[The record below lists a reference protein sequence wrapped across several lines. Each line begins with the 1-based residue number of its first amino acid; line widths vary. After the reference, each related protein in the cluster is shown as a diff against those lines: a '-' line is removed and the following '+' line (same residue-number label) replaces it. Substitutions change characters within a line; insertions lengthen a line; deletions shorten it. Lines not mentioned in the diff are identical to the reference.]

1 MYLLLNACGIESQ
14 VVVGKVISDK
24 ITLAAKSKNYTFG
37 CKQTTAS
44 SAEASDTLVW
54 SSSNVEVA
62 TIDDTGKVTFKSMG
76 TTTITVKNA
85 NGTAIDSITLTI
97 AEEGDVDDFMLGDV
111 NGDGKINVN
120 DITKVAAHVKGKKIL
135 DESAKKRADV
145 NGDGKINVNDITK
158 IAAHVKG
165 KKLIR

>member
-1 MYLLLNACGIESQ
+1 
-14 VVVGKVISDK
+14 
-24 ITLAAKSKNYTFG
+24 
-37 CKQTTAS
+37 
-44 SAEASDTLVW
+44 
-54 SSSNVEVA
+54 
-62 TIDDTGKVTFKSMG
+62 
-76 TTTITVKNA
+76 
-85 NGTAIDSITLTI
+85 
-97 AEEGDVDDFMLGDV
+97 MLGDV

>member
-1 MYLLLNACGIESQ
+1 
-14 VVVGKVISDK
+14 
-24 ITLAAKSKNYTFG
+24 
-37 CKQTTAS
+37 
-44 SAEASDTLVW
+44 
-54 SSSNVEVA
+54 
-62 TIDDTGKVTFKSMG
+62 MG
-76 TTTITVKNA
+76 STTITVKNA